1 MSKMFLVFHDVR
13 KKKYFFPEE
22 NLKFIFLTLDFNYK
36 RCIVRTVLI
45 WLAVL
50 LGELIPKFDLVMGKG
65 GKKSILHFSY
75 SLVILGVIGG
85 TLTGPL
91 IFILPPLFYTRMLQ
105 LERRF
110 DKRMLEESTSQ
121 TDLND
126 TDLLLRSSE
135 YGTLRSP
142 KYEYK
147 PSPPQGLFK
156 KLLKLSRSECIL
168 AVFVIAFGIAAT
180 FTSTLYNIRNIKS
193 LDQFFS
199 PCIQNISLSYEMI
212 PK

>member
-1 MSKMFLVFHDVR
+1 MNF
-13 KKKYFFPEE
+13 
-22 NLKFIFLTLDFNYK
+22 
-36 RCIVRTVLI
+36 
-45 WLAVL
+45 
-50 LGELIPKFDLVMGKG
+50 
-65 GKKSILHFSY
+65 
-75 SLVILGVIGG
+75 LGVIGG

-110 DKRMLEESTSQ
+110 DKRNLESTSSL

-126 TDLLLRSSE
+126 TDLLLRSSD

-147 PSPPQGLFK
+147 APRPQGFIK
-156 KLLKLSRSECIL
+156 KVLQFSQSECVLAALVIL
-168 AVFVIAFGIAAT
+168 FGVAAT
-180 FTSTLYNIRNIKS
+180 FTSTFYNFLDIKG
-193 LDQFFS
+193 LDEFWS
-199 PCIQNISLSYEMI
+199 PCLQNISLSYEMI